1 MGSHGLHGLV
11 DPQYKSKSTFLGW
24 EMQPRTLL
32 NPGSVPTSVITKH
45 FLGAEVMAQGLRVLV
60 LSKDPSCVPSAHV
73 VTHSHQ

>member
-1 MGSHGLHGLV
+1 
-11 DPQYKSKSTFLGW
+11 
-24 EMQPRTLL
+24 MQPRTLL
-32 NPGSVPTSVITKH
+32 SPGSVPTSVIIKH